1 MANRKYCCLKALKT
15 KVNISQ
21 VKWQRKGPLK
31 FQEARVPNRRR
42 QWHPL
47 QYSCLEN
54 PMDGGAWWAS
64 VHGVAKSQTRLK
76 RLSSR
81 VPNRIIQ
88 LITKAHSAPWWLN
101 YQMQEVGEFVNAGS
115 GVYPHIERL
124 SMKIIHYLQFLDEK
138 M

>member
-1 MANRKYCCLKALKT
+1 
-15 KVNISQ
+15 
-21 VKWQRKGPLK
+21 
-31 FQEARVPNRRR
+31 
-42 QWHPL
+42 
-47 QYSCLEN
+47 
-54 PMDGGAWWAS
+54 MDGGAWWAA
-64 VHGVAKSQTRLK
+64 VHGVAKSRTRLK

-88 LITKAHSAPWWLN
+88 LITKAQSAPWWLN

-115 GVYPHIERL
+115 GIYPHIERL

>member
-1 MANRKYCCLKALKT
+1 MGFPHDLAGKESACNTEDLGSIPGLGRSPGEE
-15 KVNISQ
+15 N
-21 VKWQRKGPLK
+21 G
-31 FQEARVPNRRR
+31 N
-42 QWHPL
+42 PL
-47 QYSCLEN
+47 QYSYLEN
-54 PMDGGAWWAS
+54 PMDRRAWWAA
-64 VHGVAKSQTRLK
+64 VHGVAKSRTRLK

-88 LITKAHSAPWWLN
+88 LITKAQSAPWWLN

-115 GVYPHIERL
+115 GIYPHIERL